1 MWFTAEKNLFG
12 EEQKVD
18 RPIVMENVL
27 GLADKPN
34 AFTSFI
40 KVFLEN
46 LITAVFISFT
56 LLTRT
61 SQYEN

>member
-18 RPIVMENVL
+18 QLIVMDNVL

-40 KVFLEN
+40 KVFPEN